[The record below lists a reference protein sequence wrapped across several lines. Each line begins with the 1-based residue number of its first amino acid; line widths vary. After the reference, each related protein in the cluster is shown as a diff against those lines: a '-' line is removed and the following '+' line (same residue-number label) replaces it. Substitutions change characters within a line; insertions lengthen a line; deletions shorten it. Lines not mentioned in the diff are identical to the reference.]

1 MSSTLKL
8 IAFSIISDIQI
19 PNELINVIFNSRI
32 LKKKLL
38 KETYIACYKNKSK
51 KWLEMTM
58 FLTSAFL

>member
-1 MSSTLKL
+1 MSILKL

-19 PNELINVIFNSRI
+19 PNELNVIFNSRI

-58 FLTSAFL
+58 FLTSALL